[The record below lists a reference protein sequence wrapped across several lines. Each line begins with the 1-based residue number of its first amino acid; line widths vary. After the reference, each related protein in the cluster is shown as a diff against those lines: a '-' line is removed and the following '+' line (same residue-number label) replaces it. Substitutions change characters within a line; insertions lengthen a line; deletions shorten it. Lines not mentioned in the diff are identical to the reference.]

1 MLQHFPKKTE
11 VNGDVFE
18 KYKKKFFFNLSI
30 QFFSHN
36 PSLWKLRGPKQI
48 LKEVIYTFHT
58 QFFNSI
64 CDIRASED
72 LENAG

>member
-18 KYKKKFFFNLSI
+18 KYKNIFFLPPI
-30 QFFSHN
+30 QFSSHN
-36 PSLWKLRGPKQI
+36 PSLWKPRGPKQI